1 MDKDEDEIEVVV
13 VVEAEAEDKNN
24 IAKNENSGNTHQNRM
39 SWMVQ

>member
-13 VVEAEAEDKNN
+13 VAEAEAEDKNN
-24 IAKNENSGNTHQNRM
+24 IVKNENGNTHQNRM